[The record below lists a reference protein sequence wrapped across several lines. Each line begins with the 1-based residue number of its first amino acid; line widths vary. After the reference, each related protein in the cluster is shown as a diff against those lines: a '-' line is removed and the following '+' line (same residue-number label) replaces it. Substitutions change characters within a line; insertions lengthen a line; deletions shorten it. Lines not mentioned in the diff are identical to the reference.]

1 MTNLPSKNR
10 NPYSPLISIQDRMN
24 DLFDS
29 FFQHQISPWNF
40 GFSANY
46 PAISVSEKDK
56 CVYVKAEIP
65 SIDEKDIKID
75 INKNLLTISGEK
87 RSENS
92 EESSTYHV
100 CEISYGKF
108 SRSISLPFEIDS
120 SKTKANFSKGVLTI
134 EIQKPEQQ
142 IAKSQNIPI
151 KFEK

>member
-29 FFQHQISPWNF
+29 FFQNQLSPLNF
-40 GFSANY
+40 GFRANY
-46 PAISVSEKDK
+46 PAISVSEKDN
-56 CVYVKAEIP
+56 CVYVRAEVP

-87 RSENS
+87 RSES
-92 EESSTYHV
+92 TEENSTYHV

-108 SRSISLPFEIDS
+108 SRSVSLPFEIDPN
-120 SKTKANFSKGVLTI
+120 KTKASFSKGMLTI

-142 IAKSQNIPI
+142 IAKSQSIPI
-151 KFEK
+151 HFEK